1 MSGDNVI
8 GEKVAS
14 EDFETEEI
22 SDGNTGNLNESET
35 AYSSNQTSSESG
47 ASEPSEESVG
57 GISESKYQNAPENQA
72 EKASEVIKT
81 INFENNS
88 ESNNNSFEMQ
98 DLVEPGNCKQ
108 LESESPPPPLPA
120 KKVTRTRFKLPEK
133 QQHLT
138 RSHSSEFAVE
148 LECKSQT
155 RTASLPELDEI
166 LMGDESMD
174 EQSYLIRT
182 HGLKTRTFDLMIGD
196 DRKYGG
202 GNNNNRRFRDVD
214 MTGIDITEFEP
225 CAYREL

>member
-1 MSGDNVI
+1 MSEQNVI
-8 GEKVAS
+8 SEKVVS

-22 SDGNTGNLNESET
+22 SDGNTENHNESET
-35 AYSSNQTSSESG
+35 AYSSNQTSSESE

-57 GISESKYQNAPENQA
+57 GISESKYQNAPEKQA
-72 EKASEVIKT
+72 EQASEVIKT
-81 INFENNS
+81 INFENDS
-88 ESNNNSFEMQ
+88 ESNSFEMQ
-98 DLVEPGNCKQ
+98 DLVEPRSGKQ

-133 QQHLT
+133 QQQLT
-138 RSHSSEFAVE
+138 RSHSSEFTAE

-155 RTASLPELDEI
+155 RTASLPDLDEI

-225 CAYREL
+225 CAYREW